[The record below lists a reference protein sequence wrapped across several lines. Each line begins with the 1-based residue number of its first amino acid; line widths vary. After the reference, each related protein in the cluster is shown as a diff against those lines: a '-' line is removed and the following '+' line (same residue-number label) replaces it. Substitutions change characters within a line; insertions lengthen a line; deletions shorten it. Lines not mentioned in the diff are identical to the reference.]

1 LEHYTPC
8 LYTACTENY
17 SPVHCDPTYYLSQ
30 GPYSLSKHRGYC
42 PTHATKELKHANAY
56 CKRNYE
62 SLRQNAGRKTLGQI
76 ASEFDFFLE
85 TYRQKRRLEDKE
97 LRAAQKKLI
106 LGTPSLEIEGNKGK
120 QPETTITVDGDE
132 DEVWKWQYTPR
143 HCTRASCPSDPYSPF
158 SNHLYL
164 FYHPQP
170 QSQPHSPISITPL
183 PTLCPAC
190 ARNELDAFHRML
202 QEKWNSRCG
211 WLDEEWNEW
220 FDKAVKDRQAEREFW
235 ERAQERVVRE
245 RRVGIVSSMD
255 GKSGGVAGDV
265 KGVAVGVPEKR
276 KSVFRRLFR
285 VGRVGK

>member
-1 LEHYTPC
+1 
-8 LYTACTENY
+8 
-17 SPVHCDPTYYLSQ
+17 
-30 GPYSLSKHRGYC
+30 
-42 PTHATKELKHANAY
+42 
-56 CKRNYE
+56 
-62 SLRQNAGRKTLGQI
+62 
-76 ASEFDFFLE
+76 
-85 TYRQKRRLEDKE
+85 
-97 LRAAQKKLI
+97 
-106 LGTPSLEIEGNKGK
+106 
-120 QPETTITVDGDE
+120 
-132 DEVWKWQYTPR
+132 
-143 HCTRASCPSDPYSPF
+143 
-158 SNHLYL
+158 
-164 FYHPQP
+164 
-170 QSQPHSPISITPL
+170 
-183 PTLCPAC
+183 
-190 ARNELDAFHRML
+190 ML